1 MKIISFFKDQ
11 DHIWYIKWSVS
22 IIMLVGMAMGR
33 GTGIHE
39 LLIFDTIASWIG
51 AVGWMYVGYR
61 WKDNAMILVNFIMG
75 IINTIG
81 IYNQM
86 F

>member
-1 MKIISFFKDQ
+1 MIEYLKQQ
-11 DHIWYIKWSVS
+11 DHVWYVKWIVS
-22 IIMLVGMAMGR
+22 IIMLVGMALGR

-61 WKDNAMILVNFIMG
+61 WKDNALIIVNFIMG

-86 F
+86 FF